1 MNTSKYSSAKKVLN
15 MLGVSEINFGKLLK
29 NHRLGEELTLAQMSK
44 VLKISISHLSDIENE
59 RKFVSLERAKYFA
72 KKLHQNEK
80 YFILVV
86 LRDQLKRA
94 NCDYKIELKAV

>member
-44 VLKISISHLSDIENE
+44 V
-59 RKFVSLERAKYFA
+59 Y
-72 KKLHQNEK
+72 
-80 YFILVV
+80 
-86 LRDQLKRA
+86 QLKRA
-94 NCDYKIELKAV
+94 NCDYEIELKAV